1 LSIVHAQ
8 WPNDEQS
15 RDMLQEWFGYLLLAG
30 NPHQKA
36 LLVHGPKRSGKG
48 TIANVM
54 TALMA
59 PAAVCSTSMASLAYR
74 HGLEGLVGK
83 RVAVMADERFELRR
97 EDASEAASR
106 LLKITGGDL
115 VDVQV
120 KYGGTLSVR
129 LPVKIICLTN
139 ELPRLAD
146 DSAAIVSRFLVLR
159 TTRSYYGE
167 EDVGLGQAIIRD
179 ELPGVFLWAV
189 AGLRRLQSRGRFA
202 PPTST
207 TEDVEAM
214 VEAANPLG
222 AFVAECCTVG
232 EGWSVRSAELY
243 RRYREWCGQQGVE
256 RPMPATWFGRR
267 LISLCPT
274 VSRVRLPGETT
285 WTYMGVAS
293 SM

>member
-1 LSIVHAQ
+1 
-8 WPNDEQS
+8 
-15 RDMLQEWFGYLLLAG
+15 
-30 NPHQKA
+30 
-36 LLVHGPKRSGKG
+36 
-48 TIANVM
+48 
-54 TALMA
+54 
-59 PAAVCSTSMASLAYR
+59 
-74 HGLEGLVGK
+74 
-83 RVAVMADERFELRR
+83 
-97 EDASEAASR
+97 
-106 LLKITGGDL
+106 
-115 VDVQV
+115 
-120 KYGGTLSVR
+120 
-129 LPVKIICLTN
+129 
-139 ELPRLAD
+139 
-146 DSAAIVSRFLVLR
+146 
-159 TTRSYYGE
+159 
-167 EDVGLGQAIIRD
+167 
-179 ELPGVFLWAV
+179 V

-285 WTYMGVAS
+285 WTYMGVTAS
-293 SM
+293 M